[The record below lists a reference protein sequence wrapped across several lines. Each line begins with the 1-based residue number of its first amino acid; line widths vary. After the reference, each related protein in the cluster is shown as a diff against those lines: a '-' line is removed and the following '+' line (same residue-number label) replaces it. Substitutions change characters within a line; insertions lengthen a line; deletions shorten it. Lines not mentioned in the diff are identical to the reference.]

1 MWFNYFLK
9 LLKFPV
15 LFLLLLLGQPGG
27 VSAPFPQVWNM
38 PADNPNFVGREEILN
53 EIFHIFH
60 KTPFKT
66 AVISGHQGFGKS
78 QTAKHYA
85 HQKFGNYDVVWWFRA
100 NQYLKPQF
108 EKFAQAMAPYL
119 GWDRERENAVTTMDH
134 KRLINL
140 VKEGI
145 RQKNFKC
152 LIIFDDAQTYTGIEP
167 YILFSHEKTIHT
179 LITTKNGNLS
189 QNSIQIKPFERKKS
203 IKYINI
209 FLNYE
214 SEKSKE
220 LLADHLS
227 DCPAAL
233 ALSINYIKSYPGMD
247 IARYLSKH
255 KEAKCSVLPENE
267 QEKQLGSSVD
277 DYETDLL
284 AAIQMNM
291 EGLRKNSKEAFD
303 LLGLLSLFHR
313 DEIPIAIIESWVEKR
328 KSQTGVKKLVG
339 LINQYSFIELTM
351 PKNNKE
357 AYMSMQ
363 ELIQKIVGA
372 LIPIHEKK
380 KLIGEAVQTLKPLFE
395 YKSDKMAEAILKNN
409 NPLLHLI
416 RISTEA
422 DKISH
427 HEKDLA
433 MIRVKALDILMGTI
447 RDIDVGKEVIDHL
460 SRDFQSGIKLFKEDE
475 ILYQINLS
483 LFSALGSVDYER
495 SITHGEKALELL
507 ESEGEMYE
515 EKIRTVSNLI
525 QYHMLSGLSD
535 KCQKLVE
542 IGDKLLSLSQSRADN
557 ALYVYAT
564 TMFLLDQGEI
574 VKTINLIRSHKNL
587 WEQQTLYPP
596 IRYFILNQF
605 AEALIKQGE
614 VEKAKKVLSQSER
627 YAKEFYGQNAQN
639 NFIGKLYLLKAA
651 CQLNNPESLKSTK
664 ALIKKGLS
672 AYEKFHKGGNKHRAE
687 AFGYLVLGKLHHFH
701 KYYTEA
707 KTHYLKSEEIFDKIL
722 KNTKVDDVSELYK
735 QLAILG
741 IDSTDEALTNTYLKK
756 QMVVFGLDHPKT
768 RDIIHYLDKKGLV
781 VPF

>member
-1 MWFNYFLK
+1 MLCNYFLK
-9 LLKFPV
+9 FLKFFV
-15 LFLLLLLGQPGG
+15 LFFLLLLEQSGG
-27 VSAPFPQVWNM
+27 VSAPFPKVWNM
-38 PADNPNFVGREEILN
+38 PADNPNFVGREDMLN
-53 EIFHIFH
+53 KVSCIFH

-85 HQKFGNYDVVWWFRA
+85 HQKFANYDVVWWFRA

-108 EKFAQAMAPYL
+108 ENFAQAMAPYL
-119 GWDRERENAVTTMDH
+119 GWDRERENAVVTMDH
-134 KRLINL
+134 ERLISL

-152 LIIFDDAQTYTGIEP
+152 LIIFDDAQTYADIEP

-179 LITTKNGNLS
+179 LITTKNRNLS
-189 QNSIQIKPFERKKS
+189 QNSIPIKPFERKIS
-203 IKYINI
+203 VKYINI
-209 FLNYE
+209 FLSDE
-214 SEKSKE
+214 PEESKE

-233 ALSINYIKSYPGMD
+233 ALSINYIKSYPGMG
-247 IARYLSKH
+247 IKGYLSKH
-255 KEAKCSVLPENE
+255 KEAKVSLLPENE
-267 QEKQLGSSVD
+267 QEKKLDSSMD

-284 AAIQMNM
+284 AAIQINM
-291 EGLRKNSKEAFD
+291 GELRKNTKEAYD

-328 KSQTGVKKLVG
+328 KSQADIKKLVN
-339 LINQYSFIELTM
+339 LINQYSFVEVTM

-363 ELIQKIVGA
+363 ELIQKIVSA
-372 LIPIHEKK
+372 LIPISEKK
-380 KLIGEAVQTLKPLFE
+380 KMINEAVQILKPSFAD
-395 YKSDKMAEAILKNN
+395 KSDTMAEAMLKNN

-416 RISTEA
+416 RISKEA
-422 DKISH
+422 DHISH

-433 MIRVKALDILMGTI
+433 MMRVKALDILMGTI
-447 RDIDVGKEVIDHL
+447 RDIDVGKEVIEHL
-460 SRDFQSGIKLFKEDE
+460 SKDFQSGIKLSKEDE

-495 SITHGEKALELL
+495 SIAHGEKALELL
-507 ESEGEMYE
+507 SSEGQMYE

-525 QYHMLSGLSD
+525 QHHMLSGLSD

-542 IGDKLLSLSQSRADN
+542 IGRKLLPLSQSSADN

-574 VKTINLIRSHKNL
+574 VKTINLIRSHETL
-587 WEQQTLYPP
+587 WEQQALYPP

-605 AEALIKQGE
+605 AEALIKQGD
-614 VEKAKKVLSQSER
+614 VEEAKNVLSQSEK
-627 YAKEFYGQNAQN
+627 YSKEFYEQNAQN

-651 CQLNNPESLKSTK
+651 CQLNNPESFESTK

-672 AYEKFHKGGNKHRAE
+672 AYEKFHKGGNKHRTE
-687 AFGYLVLGKLHHFH
+687 AFGYLLLGKLHHFH
-701 KYYTEA
+701 KYYTQA
-707 KTHYLKSEEIFDKIL
+707 KVCYLKSEEVFEKIL
-722 KNTKVDDVSELYK
+722 KNKKVDDVSDLYK

-741 IDSTDEALTNTYLKK
+741 VDTANEALTHTYLKK
-756 QMVVFGLDHPKT
+756 QMATFGLEHPKT
-768 RDIIHYLDKKGLV
+768 KEIMIYLDKKGLV
-781 VPF
+781 LPF